1 MVFNQMINQIDF
13 GLGILFLILV
23 PLFII
28 IYVTR
33 KFYSLPFILLYAG
46 IIVSYYFFQF
56 RFLTF
61 VLIFLFALLVYIFV
75 EFNMIDIKALID
87 NLFKFK
93 QKKIVQTADENQKV
107 YQEINEAVGYLS
119 KTKTGAIIT
128 LEKKQNLN
136 EFMKNGVEIN
146 APISSELIMT
156 IFFQGT
162 RLHDGAIVVRN
173 GLIIAASV
181 YYTPTTKPMA
191 GKYGSRHRA
200 AIGISEL
207 SDSVTVVVSEETGR
221 ISIAYGGELE
231 AVFHDN
237 FQKVLVHYMEANTSN

>member
-1 MVFNQMINQIDF
+1 MLTQTINILDFSLGVFF
-13 GLGILFLILV
+13 LFLI
-23 PLFII
+23 PLFIVL
-28 IYVTR
+28 YVTR
-33 KFYSLPFILLYAG
+33 KYYSFPFIVLFGG
-46 IIVSYYFFQF
+46 ILTSYYFFQF
-56 RFLTF
+56 GFLTF
-61 VLIFLFALLVYIFV
+61 VLIFLFSVLVYVFV

-93 QKKIVQTADENQKV
+93 QKKSLPSKDENQKV

-162 RLHDGAIVVRN
+162 RLHDGAIVIRN
-173 GLIIAASV
+173 GVIVSASV

-200 AIGISEL
+200 AIGISEI
-207 SDSVTVVVSEETGR
+207 SDSVTIVVSEETGR

-237 FQKVLVHYMEANTSN
+237 FQKVLVHYMEANSST

>member
-1 MVFNQMINQIDF
+1 MMLTQTINFLDF
-13 GLGILFLILV
+13 GLGIFFLFLI
-23 PLFII
+23 PLFIL

-33 KFYSLPFILLYAG
+33 KYYALPFFILFFG
-46 IIVSYYFFQF
+46 ILTSYYFFQF
-56 RFLTF
+56 GFLTF
-61 VLIFLFALLVYIFV
+61 VLILLFSILVYVFV

-93 QKKIVQTADENQKV
+93 PKKSLPTEDENQKV

-146 APISSELIMT
+146 APISSELMMT

-162 RLHDGAIVVRN
+162 RLHDGAIVIRN
-173 GLIIAASV
+173 GLIISASV

-200 AIGISEL
+200 AIGISEI
-207 SDSVTVVVSEETGR
+207 SDSVTIVVSEETGR

-237 FQKVLVHYMEANTSN
+237 FQKVLVHYMEANSNN

>member
-1 MVFNQMINQIDF
+1 MMLTQTINFLDF
-13 GLGILFLILV
+13 SLGIFFLFLI
-23 PLFII
+23 PLFIL

-33 KFYSLPFILLYAG
+33 KYYALPFFILFFG
-46 IIVSYYFFQF
+46 ILTSYYFFQF
-56 RFLTF
+56 GFLTF
-61 VLIFLFALLVYIFV
+61 VLILLFSILVYVFV

-93 QKKIVQTADENQKV
+93 SKRSLPTEDENQKV

-146 APISSELIMT
+146 APISSELMMT

-162 RLHDGAIVVRN
+162 RLHDGAIVIRN
-173 GLIIAASV
+173 GLIISASV

-200 AIGISEL
+200 AIGISEI
-207 SDSVTVVVSEETGR
+207 SDSVTIVVSEETGR

-237 FQKVLVHYMEANTSN
+237 FQKVLVHYMEANSNN

>member
-1 MVFNQMINQIDF
+1 MMLTQTINFLDF
-13 GLGILFLILV
+13 GLGIFFLFLI
-23 PLFII
+23 PLFIL

-33 KFYSLPFILLYAG
+33 KYYALPFFILFFG
-46 IIVSYYFFQF
+46 ILTSYYFFQF
-56 RFLTF
+56 GFLTF
-61 VLIFLFALLVYIFV
+61 VLILLFSILVYVFV

-93 QKKIVQTADENQKV
+93 SKRSLPTEDENQKV

-146 APISSELIMT
+146 APISSELMMT

-162 RLHDGAIVVRN
+162 RLHDGAIVIRN
-173 GLIIAASV
+173 GLIISASV

-200 AIGISEL
+200 AIGISEI
-207 SDSVTVVVSEETGR
+207 SDSVTIVVSEETGR

-237 FQKVLVHYMEANTSN
+237 FQKVLVHYMEANSNN

>member
-1 MVFNQMINQIDF
+1 MINQIDF

-56 RFLTF
+56 GFLTF

-136 EFMKNGVEIN
+136 
-146 APISSELIMT
+146 
-156 IFFQGT
+156 
-162 RLHDGAIVVRN
+162 
-173 GLIIAASV
+173 
-181 YYTPTTKPMA
+181 
-191 GKYGSRHRA
+191 
-200 AIGISEL
+200 
-207 SDSVTVVVSEETGR
+207 
-221 ISIAYGGELE
+221 
-231 AVFHDN
+231 
-237 FQKVLVHYMEANTSN
+237 